1 MMETVLLVQDYYVH
15 HHLNGTCMATNLPRG
30 KTEKHA
36 IAALWN
42 ILHLTVVRYRMMRGF
57 RE

>member
-1 MMETVLLVQDYYVH
+1 MMETVLLVQDDYAH
-15 HHLNGTCMATNLPRG
+15 HHLNGTCMATNLPRE

-42 ILHLTVVRYRMMRGF
+42 ILHLTVVRYRTMCWF
-57 RE
+57 HK